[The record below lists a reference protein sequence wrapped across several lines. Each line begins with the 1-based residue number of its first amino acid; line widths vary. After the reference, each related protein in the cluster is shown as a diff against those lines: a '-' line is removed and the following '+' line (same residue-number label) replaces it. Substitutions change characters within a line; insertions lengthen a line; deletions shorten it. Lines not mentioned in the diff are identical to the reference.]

1 MGHRFS
7 PRMGQ
12 SFSPKMGHRFS
23 SKVGQS
29 FSPRL
34 GHGGTGGT
42 PSYKAYFLLTSQYEE
57 MKGCLEIER
66 RLWISER
73 C

>member
-12 SFSPKMGHRFS
+12 PFSPKLAHRFSPKVGHSFSPKMGH
-23 SKVGQS
+23 GD
-29 FSPRL
+29 
-34 GHGGTGGT
+34 TGGT
-42 PSYKAYFLLTSQYEE
+42 PSSGAYFLLTNQYKE
-57 MKGCLEIER
+57 MKECLEIGR
-66 RLWISER
+66 RLWISEK